1 MKHLL
6 RKYEALA
13 SEHEAEVPD
22 LYEAKHAQILPCGEA
37 TLHGGSR
44 FIVHAPAA
52 RFICSSALRDKN
64 KTHLGKVGF
73 EIVPRHNVFITKIT
87 SIFNTYSDRQ
97 IGIY

>member
-22 LYEAKHAQILPCGEA
+22 LYEAKHAQALPCGEA

-64 KTHLGKVGF
+64 KTHLG
-73 EIVPRHNVFITKIT
+73 RRVFPFYFLITFLHQLRFWHAGHFK
-87 SIFNTYSDRQ
+87 
-97 IGIY
+97 